1 MTRTTFD
8 ETPPAVKNTLIG
20 MRRQIDRVVAEP
32 STHSRAEYEAM
43 TDTERLSYDEARIK
57 WFGSGF
63 TLRNEATTEL
73 LRSVRGYV
81 AMRDLDAVGS
91 QGVCILTG
99 PANVGKSTTLLQ
111 LAKEVE
117 ARAQRRHA
125 DFREDGRVP
134 VVSIEMLPG
143 ATPKG
148 VATSILDFFAV
159 PYRAREPHQALIRQ
173 AAEAMSRH
181 RAALLIVDEFHAVQL
196 DGRRGDDA
204 INTVK
209 AIINDTGVVT
219 VLAGIDLD
227 LHLGSR
233 AAEQLMAR
241 GETHR
246 HAPFDYASETSRQSW
261 ARLVDA
267 FAQQMNLVDGAPDLS
282 RFADGLHSL
291 SEGRIGALRR
301 ILGFA
306 LLTML
311 EEKTSPQ
318 DREEIAEEHIGAGAR
333 RLVPGRKA
341 KKRQVA

>member
-1 MTRTTFD
+1 MTEPSTA
-8 ETPPAVKNTLIG
+8 EITPAIKNTLIG

-32 STHSRAEYEAM
+32 GKLTRAAYEA
-43 TDTERLSYDEARIK
+43 LSTAGQLAYDESRVR

-63 TLRNEATTEL
+63 TLRSEATTEL
-73 LRSVRGYV
+73 LRSVRGYI
-81 AMRDLDAVGS
+81 AMRDMDAVGS
-91 QGVCILTG
+91 QGVCVLSG

-117 ARAQRRHA
+117 ARTERRHPG
-125 DFREDGRVP
+125 FRDDGSVP

-148 VATSILDFFAV
+148 VATSILDFFGV
-159 PYRAREPHQALIRQ
+159 PHPQREAHQVLVRQ
-173 AAEAMSRH
+173 AAEVMARRRTS
-181 RAALLIVDEFHAVQL
+181 LFIVDEFHAVQL

-209 AIINDTGVVT
+209 AIINNTGVVT

-227 LHLGSR
+227 LQLGSH

-246 HAPFDYASETSRQSW
+246 HAPFDYASEASRQSW
-261 ARLVDA
+261 TRLVDA
-267 FAQQMNLVDGAPDLS
+267 FAKQMYLIEGPPDLS
-282 RFADGLHSL
+282 PYADALHSL
-291 SEGRIGALRR
+291 TEGRIGALRR

-306 LLTML
+306 MLTML
-311 EEKTSPQ
+311 EEKSAPADPETLL
-318 DREEIAEEHIGAGAR
+318 EEHIGAGAR
-333 RLVPGRKA
+333 RLVTQQKPKKRKA
-341 KKRQVA
+341 A

>member
-1 MTRTTFD
+1 MTRTSTG
-8 ETPPAVKNTLIG
+8 ETSPAVKNTLTG
-20 MRRQIDRVVAEP
+20 MRRQIDRVVDEP
-32 STHSRAEYEAM
+32 PKLSRSEYESLSDA
-43 TDTERLSYDEARIK
+43 ERLTYDESRIK

-91 QGVCILTG
+91 QGVCVLTG

-117 ARAQRRHA
+117 ARTQRRHA
-125 DFREDGRVP
+125 EFREDGRVP

-159 PYRAREPHQALIRQ
+159 PYRPREPHQALIRQ
-173 AAEAMSRH
+173 AAEVMSRH
-181 RAALLIVDEFHAVQL
+181 RASSLIVDEFHAVQL

-209 AIINDTGVVT
+209 AIINNTGVVT

-241 GETHR
+241 GEIHR
-246 HAPFDYASETSRQSW
+246 HAPFDYASDASRQSW

-267 FAQQMNLVDGAPDLS
+267 FAQQMNLIDGPPDLG
-282 RFADGLHSL
+282 RFADALHSL
-291 SEGRIGALRR
+291 TEGRIGALRR

-311 EEKTSPQ
+311 EEKTSPA
-318 DREEIAEEHIGAGAR
+318 DPEVVAEEHIGAGAR
-333 RLVPGRKA
+333 RLVSGRKP
-341 KKRQVA
+341 KKRKVA

>member
-1 MTRTTFD
+1 MTRARTG
-8 ETPPAVKNTLIG
+8 ETSPAVKNTLTG
-20 MRRQIDRVVAEP
+20 MRRQIDRVVDEP
-32 STHSRAEYEAM
+32 PKLDRARYEAF
-43 TDTERLSYDEARIK
+43 TDAERLTYDESRIK

-91 QGVCILTG
+91 QGVCVLTG

-125 DFREDGRVP
+125 EFREDGRVP

-159 PYRAREPHQALIRQ
+159 PYRPREPHQALIRQ
-173 AAEAMSRH
+173 AAEVMSRH

-209 AIINDTGVVT
+209 AIINNTGVVT

-246 HAPFDYASETSRQSW
+246 HAPFDYASEASRQSW
-261 ARLVDA
+261 ARLVGA
-267 FAQQMNLVDGAPDLS
+267 FAQQMNLIDGPPGLGS
-282 RFADGLHSL
+282 FADALHSL
-291 SEGRIGALRR
+291 TEGRIGALRR

-311 EEKTSPQ
+311 EEKTSPA
-318 DREEIAEEHIGAGAR
+318 DAEVIAEEHIGAGAR
-333 RLVPGRKA
+333 RLVSGRKS
-341 KKRQVA
+341 KKSKVA